1 MPPLCTI
8 CLPNAAGQLLH
19 LSERLHPDGYWLVHG
34 ETESAPL
41 SCTLERV
48 QPGLSS
54 VGHTRLL
61 TAALP
66 VPQTLGQTPHNPL
79 DFEDTHIQKWIS
91 LIGDIENR
99 DVHTYP
105 YPFMPFP

>member
-1 MPPLCTI
+1 MPPLCTT
-8 CLPNAAGQLLH
+8 CLPSAAGQLLY
-19 LSERLHPDGYWLVHG
+19 LLESRHPDGHWLVHG
-34 ETESAPL
+34 ETEPASL
-41 SCTLERV
+41 SCILERV
-48 QPGLSS
+48 QPGPSS

-91 LIGDIENR
+91 LIGDIENS
-99 DVHTYP
+99 DVHT